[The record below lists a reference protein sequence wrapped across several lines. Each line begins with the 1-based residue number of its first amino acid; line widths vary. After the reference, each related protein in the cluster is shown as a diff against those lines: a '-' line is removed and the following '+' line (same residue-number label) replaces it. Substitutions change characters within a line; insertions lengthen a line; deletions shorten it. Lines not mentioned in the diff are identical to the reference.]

1 MKKKLAIIVACLA
14 LVSSSVLYAAAQQE
28 KPGAAPAVAKE
39 VKMRFSWWGG
49 DDRHKATLAALEL
62 YNKKFPNVKIDGEY
76 GAFAT
81 FYQKLL
87 TQLNGGT
94 APDVFQ
100 VDFKWVYDLLTQNSG
115 WFVNMNTLSGRIDT
129 SGFDMKFARDWAA
142 VGDFLIGLPMG
153 VNAIGLIYNKGL
165 VQKAGIEVSDDW
177 DWDSVLAAGAKMK
190 GYDKGKYAFFY
201 GNKDYFNYMVKVQIK
216 QRTGND
222 LVKPDYTLGFSRADI
237 LETFA
242 YLRKLLDTGTMPPL
256 EETVPFEKVY
266 ADQTPNWLNQVY
278 AICAP
283 SSSILPRIKA
293 ASKFELAVA
302 RYPVMKNAKNPGL
315 ITAPTMMI
323 AVNAASPNKEEAVK
337 LVDWMLNDREAILT
351 LKDSRGLPAVKK
363 AREILMQENLM
374 DPLIVKMVEASLPF
388 SGGPEGALSQNQE
401 VVAIIEDY
409 IQKVGYNKLTPEQA
423 ADAFV
428 KELADKA
435 TEMKSRK

>member
-1 MKKKLAIIVACLA
+1 MKKIAILAACLGLA
-14 LVSSSVLYAAAQQE
+14 FSGVLFAAATQEE
-28 KPGAAPAVAKE
+28 KPAATPTAAKE
-39 VKMRFSWWGG
+39 VKLRFSWWGG
-49 DDRHKATLAALEL
+49 DDRHKAPLAALEL
-62 YNKKFPNVKIDGEY
+62 YTKKFPNVKIDGEY

-100 VDFKWVYDLLTQNSG
+100 VDFKWVYDLLTQNSA
-115 WFVNMNTLSGRIDT
+115 WFVNMNTLSGRIDM
-129 SGFDMKFARDWAA
+129 SGIDMKFARDWAA

-153 VNAIGLIYNKGL
+153 MNGIGLIYNKDL
-165 VQKAGIEVSDDW
+165 VQKAGIEINDTW

-190 GYDKGKYAFFY
+190 QYDKGKYAFFY

-222 LVKPDYTLGFSRADI
+222 LIKPDYTLGFSRADI

-278 AICAP
+278 AVCAP

-293 ASKFELAVA
+293 ASKFELGVA
-302 RYPVMKNAKNPGL
+302 RYPVMKNSKNPGL

-323 AVNAASPNKEEAVK
+323 TINASSPNREEAIK
-337 LVDWMLNDREAILT
+337 FVDWVMNDREAILT
-351 LKDSRGLPAVKK
+351 LKDTRGLPAVKK
-363 AREILMQENLM
+363 AREILMQGNLM
-374 DPLIVKMVEASLPF
+374 DPLIVKMVEAALPF

-409 IQKVGYNKLTPEQA
+409 IQKVGYRKLTPEQA
-423 ADAFV
+423 ADAFL
-428 KELADKA
+428 KELGDKSA
-435 TEMKSRK
+435 EMKARK

>member
-1 MKKKLAIIVACLA
+1 MKKIAIVAACLG
-14 LVSSSVLYAAAQQE
+14 LLLTSVLYASPQAEQAA
-28 KPGAAPAVAKE
+28 AAPKQ

-62 YNKKFPNVKIDGEY
+62 YNKKFPNVTIDGEY
-76 GAFAT
+76 GQFAT

-100 VDFKWVYDLLTQNSG
+100 VDFKWVYDLLTQNKS
-115 WFVNMNTLSGRIDT
+115 WFVNMNTLSGKIDM
-129 SGFDMKFARDWAA
+129 SGIDMKFARDWAA

-153 VNAIGLIYNKGL
+153 VNAIGLIYNKDL
-165 VQKAGIEVSDDW
+165 VQKAGIDINDNW

-190 GYDKGKYAFFY
+190 AYDKSKYAFFY
-201 GNKDYFNYMVKVQIK
+201 GNKDYFTYMVKVQIK

-222 LVKPDYTLGFSRADI
+222 LVKPDYTLGFARADI
-237 LETFA
+237 VETFD
-242 YLRKLLDTGTMPPL
+242 YLRRLIETGTMPPL

-278 AICAP
+278 AIAAP

-293 ASKFELAVA
+293 ASKFELGVA

-323 AVNAASPNKEEAVK
+323 TVNAASPNKEEAIK

-363 AREILMQENLM
+363 ARDILAQEKLM
-374 DPLIVKMVEASLPF
+374 DPLIVKLVEASLPF
-388 SGGPEGALSQNQE
+388 SGGPEGALSQNRE

-409 IQKVGYNKLTPEQA
+409 VQKVGYRKLTPEQA
-423 ADAFV
+423 ADAFM
-428 KELADKA
+428 KDLADKA
-435 TEMKSRK
+435 AEMKTRK